1 MTREGRVNIMN
12 QDVNIIRNGI
22 REPAKLPD
30 RKALRSIVA
39 QHFGFDLPEFETM
52 RVDGVPGWQE
62 ASRMISIAL

>member
-1 MTREGRVNIMN
+1 MN

-22 REPAKLPD
+22 REPAQLPD

-52 RVDGVPGWQE
+52 RVDGVPGWQ
-62 ASRMISIAL
+62 